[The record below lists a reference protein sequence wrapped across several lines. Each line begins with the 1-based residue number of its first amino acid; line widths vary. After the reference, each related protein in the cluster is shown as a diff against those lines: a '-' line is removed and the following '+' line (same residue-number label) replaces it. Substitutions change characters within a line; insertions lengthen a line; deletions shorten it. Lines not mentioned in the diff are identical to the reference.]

1 MNESPEP
8 EAPADAD
15 AADADEIVALEI
27 ADDVLVARLYAMTP
41 AERYVPAWVLADEVS
56 P

>member
-8 EAPADAD
+8 EAP
-15 AADADEIVALEI
+15 ADADEIVALEI